1 MFIKKEKKNYKIEL
15 SQRFKTS
22 FLEFLRLNCIINCV
36 KENTT
41 KTYHFNTEDF
51 SRRWYNHIKRIT
63 IFLILH
69 NIYFLKKTVADHNSN
84 QFFPAIIFFFN
95 CMYSVYYYRVT
106 HECWMCILIFLL
118 EKSTEALGQR
128 GVGGCSDFINRC
140 KHRSTLGTVKRN
152 HFALAETC
160 YSFLTC

>member
-51 SRRWYNHIKRIT
+51 SRRWSNQIKRIT

-69 NIYFLKKTVADHNSN
+69 NIYFLKKTVADHNPN
-84 QFFPAIIFFFN
+84 QFFPAIIFF
-95 CMYSVYYYRVT
+95 SIV
-106 HECWMCILIFLL
+106 CILFIIIGLL
-118 EKSTEALGQR
+118 MSA
-128 GVGGCSDFINRC
+128 GCVYWF
-140 KHRSTLGTVKRN
+140 
-152 HFALAETC
+152 F
-160 YSFLTC
+160 Y